1 MVDIF
6 SKTQELVWWAWSYP
20 VPWVWIGWGVVG
32 LVGLS
37 GAVGMVI
44 GVKMKREDRKN
55 VRAMGEFVPSLA
67 LHNCWLPSNYCNHP
81 SKN

>member
-6 SKTQELVWWAWSYP
+6 FKTQELVWWAWSYP

-55 VRAMGEFVPSLA
+55 AKSHR
-67 LHNCWLPSNYCNHP
+67 
-81 SKN
+81 